1 MSPVL
6 HVSATCSPLYH
17 HARVRLRRW
26 RRQQRN
32 RDTVSPSLRVRGGP
46 GQDDQGVGRVRGLEI
61 IVRFNIIKLFMF
73 MAAPNKSFPQKT
85 LLLKVSQQIMAH
97 NNMYWRLILQDANV
111 NVGFTQEQNVKVK
124 FYIFL
129 HLSMKFWKCM
139 INKTFPPTEGT

>member
-1 MSPVL
+1 M
-6 HVSATCSPLYH
+6 
-17 HARVRLRRW
+17 
-26 RRQQRN
+26 
-32 RDTVSPSLRVRGGP
+32 SPSLRVRGGP

-111 NVGFTQEQNVKVK
+111 NVAFTQEQ
-124 FYIFL
+124 
-129 HLSMKFWKCM
+129 KC
-139 INKTFPPTEGT
+139 